1 MNVNMPVINIPSN
14 GTDTLS
20 YSGNNISKS
29 GNDQFKALLGEL
41 SGIQEKNSSSVKKT
55 ITSNISELKVEESED
70 DLQRK
75 LKDMVKGLLED
86 IISPETHIK
95 VQPQNVTVTENK
107 GDLIIDIQEGKKL
120 LAELKEET
128 ISLEE
133 LVMLLARLNLYMN
146 ADQSPQGTPAMKHFT
161 ADVNSALEDLIRFD
175 TAQAGSSDKN
185 RLLQAIG
192 NLIAD
197 EEVPQDIKDL
207 LIQFEILSD
216 NSLEE
221 VQAAVGNN
229 IKAAL
234 TEEYFSQKIQN
245 SSINENT
252 EALAETRRQNAESAT
267 RINVNGNKVADNEEL
282 RELNYLE
289 AKFIKSVDKSQTK
302 LHKFYSMYDTFNSKA
317 ADMVEVQSAI
327 EQKAVKITES
337 LFNHLEFPNK
347 RMAVETPDLIGQAV
361 SEEAF
366 PGEKMAV
373 QSDDSLLQNYELE
386 TGNSSNKEEKFLE
399 GLLVDKAEVKDDK
412 VTLLMNQIKNVDSE
426 EGDIAVK
433 EKVTVNKSTFVSD
446 IIKSVK
452 FMEKSNLKELRVSIA
467 PKELGEIVIT
477 VTLEAGK
484 MKTSIAA
491 SNKESYN
498 LLLSNAEEIKG
509 AFSNNEIRIQ
519 DFSNSIYNGD
529 TTFFKDGS
537 QRRGNNGQRSGNSG
551 KIIGSGIEEVG
562 DILAEE
568 EDILDSQINILA

>member
-1 MNVNMPVINIPSN
+1 MNVNIPAINIPSN

-20 YSGNNISKS
+20 YSGSYISKS
-29 GNDQFKALLGEL
+29 DNDQFKALLGEL
-41 SGIQEKNSSSVKKT
+41 SGIQEKSSSYVKGSIASK
-55 ITSNISELKVEESED
+55 ISELKVAESAD
-70 DLQRK
+70 DLQSK
-75 LKDMVKGLLED
+75 LKDMVKGLLEN
-86 IISPETHIK
+86 IISVEADIK

-107 GDLIIDIQEGKKL
+107 GDLIIDIQEAQKL

-128 ISLEE
+128 TSLEE

-146 ADQSPQGTPAMKHFT
+146 ADQSPQGTPAMKQFT
-161 ADVNSALEDLIRFD
+161 ADVNSALEDLISFD

-185 RLLQAIG
+185 KLLQAIG
-192 NLIAD
+192 NLMAD

-207 LIQFEILSD
+207 LMQFEILSD

-221 VQAAVGNN
+221 VQAAVDNS

-234 TEEYFSQKIQN
+234 AEEYFSQKIQK

-252 EALAETRRQNAESAT
+252 EALRETRRQNAESAT
-267 RINVNGNKVADNEEL
+267 RINGNGNTVSDNKEL

-289 AKFIKSVDKSQTK
+289 AKFIKNVDKSQAK
-302 LHKFYSMYDTFNSKA
+302 LHKFYSMFSTFNSKA
-317 ADMVEVQSAI
+317 ANVAEVQSAM
-327 EQKAVKITES
+327 EQKAVKIPES

-347 RMAVETPDLIGQAV
+347 RMAIKTPDLMGQAV
-361 SEEAF
+361 PEEAF
-366 PGEKMAV
+366 LGEKMAV
-373 QSDDSLLQNYELE
+373 QSEESLLLNNEPE

-399 GLLVDKAEVKDDK
+399 SLLDDKAEVKDDK
-412 VTLLMNQIKNVDSE
+412 VTLFMNQIKNVDSE
-426 EGDIAVK
+426 VGDIAIK

-477 VTLEAGK
+477 VILEAGK

-491 SNKESYN
+491 SNKEAYN

-537 QRRGNNGQRSGNSG
+537 QRRGNDGQRSGNSG